1 MIYVPQD
8 SRFSFK
14 LDAVNPGW
22 INQGIDKTLHPMKL
36 DGLEGSR
43 LSKKEAKF
51 LRDRNL
57 WIVFE
62 ITSVSAREPLRTNS
76 KKIIIPSLVKYDAG
90 SFGLLPMDEEDISFS
105 LDAIRPYQV
114 KLTIYEIKEL
124 NKKRIF
130 SNGLKENSG
139 IWKMI
144 TGTYDTLLS
153 TGSSLIGDDIF
164 DDFFKREYGEDL
176 AMERIALLTGAKKQ
190 FQASFS
196 IYRSPEKAT
205 DQTAKFDTYAFVDRH
220 RNYSL
225 ENGTIKRELESI
237 TIGNANKYHEVL
249 TKNYEKNFK
258 PDRYGS
264 FVIATVVSTQKPELS
279 KEVASTQEPKPEIQV
294 DKTAQEALQEAIKD
308 INSAVGDLTTKDPV
322 PLQEAIE
329 AINIAPLY

>member
-14 LDAVNPGW
+14 LDAVNLGW

-36 DGLEGSR
+36 DGLKGNR

-62 ITSVSAREPLRTNS
+62 ITSESAREPLRTNS
-76 KKIIIPSLVKYDAG
+76 KKIIITSLIKYDAG

-105 LDAIRPYQV
+105 LDAIRPYPV
-114 KLTIYEIKEL
+114 KLTIYEIKKL

-220 RNYSL
+220 RNYST
-225 ENGTIKRELESI
+225 EGTKPVKIKRELESI
-237 TIGNANKYHEVL
+237 TVGNANNYHEVL
-249 TKNYEKNFK
+249 TENYEKDFN

-264 FVIATVVSTQKPELS
+264 FVIATVVSTKKPELS
-279 KEVASTQEPKPEIQV
+279 KEDGNAVAESTNQTNNGG
-294 DKTAQEALQEAIKD
+294 KT
-308 INSAVGDLTTKDPV
+308 

-329 AINIAPLY
+329 AINRAPLY